1 MESNNENKK
10 REYTTITISTELSK
24 KIRLLALRNE
34 MKTQKFLESL
44 CDMFEN
50 KKDSVLF
57 DQVDDD
63 LKEIN
68 AKSSRKKK

>member
-1 MESNNENKK
+1 MDRRNLK
-10 REYTTITISTELSK
+10 RPEYTSITISTDLSK
-24 KIRLLALRNE
+24 RIRLLALRNE

-57 DQVDDD
+57 DEVAED

-68 AKSSRKKK
+68 LKSSRKKK

>member
-1 MESNNENKK
+1 MDRSNLK
-10 REYTTITISTELSK
+10 RPEYTSITISTELSK
-24 KIRLLALRNE
+24 RIRLLALRNE

-57 DQVDDD
+57 DQVDED

-68 AKSSRKKK
+68 AKSSIKKK

>member
-1 MESNNENKK
+1 MESK
-10 REYTTITISTELSK
+10 YTTITISKELSK
-24 KIRLLALRNE
+24 RIRLLALRNE

-57 DQVDDD
+57 DELAED

-68 AKSSRKKK
+68 LKSSRKKK

>member
-1 MESNNENKK
+1 MESK
-10 REYTTITISTELSK
+10 YTTITISKELSK
-24 KIRLLALRNE
+24 RIRLLALRNE

-57 DQVDDD
+57 DEVTED

-68 AKSSRKKK
+68 AKSLKKK

>member
-1 MESNNENKK
+1 MESK
-10 REYTTITISTELSK
+10 YTTITISKGLSK
-24 KIRLLALRNE
+24 RIRLLALRNE

-57 DQVDDD
+57 DQVDED

-68 AKSSRKKK
+68 AKSSIKKK

>member
-1 MESNNENKK
+1 MDRRNLK
-10 REYTTITISTELSK
+10 RPEYTSITISTDLSK
-24 KIRLLALRNE
+24 RIRLLALRNE

-57 DQVDDD
+57 DELAED

-68 AKSSRKKK
+68 LKSSRKKK

>member
-1 MESNNENKK
+1 MESK
-10 REYTTITISTELSK
+10 YTTITISKELSK
-24 KIRLLALRNE
+24 RIRLLALRNE

-57 DQVDDD
+57 DELAED

-68 AKSSRKKK
+68 LMSSRKKK

>member
-1 MESNNENKK
+1 MESK
-10 REYTTITISTELSK
+10 YTTITISKELSK
-24 KIRLLALRNE
+24 RIRLLALRNE

-57 DQVDDD
+57 DQVDED

-68 AKSSRKKK
+68 AKSSIKKK